1 MPWHLEKGGGTCGA
15 SQWAVIKD
23 SDGSTAGCHSTK
35 AKAEAQMAAL
45 YANEDSKSK
54 HLEPAIDLVRA
65 VGAGIELRHDGDG
78 TDGLGTLVLRFSRF
92 NVWYEVDSLWEGLF
106 LERTKP
112 GSFKQTIRED
122 RDQMR
127 VLFNHGMDFQLG
139 DKVLGP
145 IDDLREE
152 PDSPVGEVPLFD
164 TTYNRDLL
172 PGLKAGVYGSSMRM
186 RVLEEKWDDE
196 PKTSADNPKGIPE
209 RTILRVR
216 VLEFGPVTFPANP
229 DASAEMASAGVRSMT
244 DQFYERLRQRD
255 QPAYAA
261 AARAAG
267 VELPDFTGRPEPRR
281 PGGGGSP
288 ERERQRPRERRTTQ
302 DPLADPDV
310 RDRLFRME
318 GILK

>member
-1 MPWHLEKGGGTCGA
+1 MPWHVEKGGGTCAA

-35 AKAEAQMAAL
+35 TKAEAQMAAL
-45 YANEDSKSK
+45 YASSDAKAK
-54 HLEPAIDLVRA
+54 HLAPAIDLVRA
-65 VGAGIELRHDGDG
+65 VGAGVELRHDGEA
-78 TDGLGTLVLRFSRF
+78 DGLGRLVLRFSRF
-92 NVWYEVDSLWEGLF
+92 NTWYEVDSLWEGLF

-122 RDQMR
+122 RDRMR
-127 VLFNHGMDFQLG
+127 VLFNHGMDFSLG

-145 IDDLREE
+145 IDDLREDPE
-152 PDSPVGEVPLFD
+152 SPVGEVPLFD
-164 TTYNRDLL
+164 TSYNRDLL
-172 PGLKAGVYGSSMRM
+172 PGLEAGVYGSSMRM

-196 PKTSADNPKGIPE
+196 PKASEHNPKGIPE

-216 VLEFGPVTFPANP
+216 VMEFGPVTFPANP
-229 DASAEMASAGVRSMT
+229 DATAEIASAQVRSMT

-267 VELPDFTGRPEPRR
+267 FDPPDFTGRPEPRR
-281 PGGGGSP
+281 PGGGDQASTPGKAKAP
-288 ERERQRPRERRTTQ
+288 PT
-302 DPLADPDV
+302 DPLADPQV

-318 GILK
+318 GILQ

>member
-1 MPWHLEKGGGTCGA
+1 MPWHLEKGGGTCST

-23 SDGSTAGCHSTK
+23 SDGATEGCHPTK

-45 YANEDSKSK
+45 YAIEDSKAK
-54 HLEPAIDLVRA
+54 HLAPQVDVIRA
-65 VGAGIELRHDGDG
+65 LDAGIELRHDD
-78 TDGLGTLVLRFSRF
+78 DQGLGTLVLRFSRF
-92 NVWYEVDSLWEGLF
+92 NVWYEVDSFWEGLF

-122 RDQMR
+122 REQMR

-145 IDDLREE
+145 IDDLRED

-164 TTYNRDLL
+164 TSYNRDLL
-172 PGLKAGVYGSSMRM
+172 PGLEAGVYGSSMRM

-196 PKTSADNPKGIPE
+196 PKASDHNPKAIPE

-229 DASAEMASAGVRSMT
+229 DATAEMASAAVRSLT
-244 DQFYERLRQRD
+244 DQFYERLRHRD
-255 QPAYAA
+255 ESAFAA
-261 AARAAG
+261 AVRAAG
-267 VELPDFTGRPEPRR
+267 RPGFTGRPDQGMA
-281 PGGGGSP
+281 GGGDAGLAATS
-288 ERERQRPRERRTTQ
+288 QQ
-302 DPLADPDV
+302 DAEPGNGEASTISKQARL
-310 RDRLFRME
+310 RDRRLRVE
-318 GILK
+318 GIIR

>member
-1 MPWHLEKGGGTCGA
+1 VPWHVEKGGGTCGA

-23 SDGSTAGCHSTK
+23 SDGSTAGCHPTK

-45 YANEDSKSK
+45 YAGEDSKAK
-54 HLEPAIDLVRA
+54 HLTPAIDVVRA
-65 VGAGIELRHDGDG
+65 LGAGLELRHDEGAQ
-78 TDGLGTLVLRFSRF
+78 GLGTLVLRFSRF

-112 GSFKQTIRED
+112 GAFKQTIRED
-122 RDQMR
+122 RQQMR

-164 TTYNRDLL
+164 TSYNRDLL
-172 PGLKAGVYGSSMRM
+172 PGLEAGVYGSSMRM

-196 PKTSADNPKGIPE
+196 PKASDDNPKAIPE

-229 DASAEMASAGVRSMT
+229 DATAEMASAKVRSMT

-255 QPAYAA
+255 EPAFAA
-261 AARAAG
+261 AVRAAG
-267 VELPDFTGRPEPRR
+267 RPNFTGRPDARSA
-281 PGGGGSP
+281 GGGDHD
-288 ERERQRPRERRTTQ
+288 TTPGNGEASTEQ
-302 DPLADPDV
+302 QALLLA
-310 RDRLFRME
+310 RDRAWHLRRR
-318 GILK
+318 LHAP

>member
-1 MPWHLEKGGGTCGA
+1 VVAVPWHIKKGGGTCAA

-45 YANEDSKSK
+45 YAGEDSKAK
-54 HLEPAIDLVRA
+54 HLAPQIDLVRA
-65 VGAGIELRHDGDG
+65 LGAGLELRHDDG
-78 TDGLGTLVLRFSRF
+78 QADGLGRLVLRFSRF

-127 VLFNHGMDFQLG
+127 VLFNHGMDFNLG

-145 IDDLREE
+145 IDDLREDD
-152 PDSPVGEVPLFD
+152 DSPVGEVPLFD
-164 TTYNRDLL
+164 TSYNRDLL
-172 PGLKAGVYGSSMRM
+172 PGLEASVYGSSMRM

-196 PKTSADNPKGIPE
+196 PKASDDNPKAIPE
-209 RTILRVR
+209 RTIMRVR

-229 DASAEMASAGVRSMT
+229 DATAEMASAAVRSMT

-267 VELPDFTGRPEPRR
+267 LELPDFTGRPEPRR
-281 PGGGGSP
+281 PGGG
-288 ERERQRPRERRTTQ
+288 
-302 DPLADPDV
+302 DPDTTPGNGEASTEQQALLLA
-310 RDRLFRME
+310 RDRAWQLRRR
-318 GILK
+318 LHA